1 MSRVQFEEEE
11 EERMR
16 KVFHAGAPPLAPF
29 LLKQRRKRD
38 EIRAWSGR
46 DLREHSCEQRGV
58 SKVATPW
65 MLLFFIS
72 AGSQGGKPCPRHL
85 CSEAERKPCPR
96 HLCSEAESVI
106 VGYTHS
112 AGMLCNR
119 LRPAIYERRNAY
131 GSKEAGHVLRE
142 SCAV

>member
-58 SKVATPW
+58 IPQGVKGESLAHDIFAAKLKV
-65 MLLFFIS
+65 S
-72 AGSQGGKPCPRHL
+72 
-85 CSEAERKPCPR
+85 
-96 HLCSEAESVI
+96 
-106 VGYTHS
+106 
-112 AGMLCNR
+112 
-119 LRPAIYERRNAY
+119 
-131 GSKEAGHVLRE
+131 
-142 SCAV
+142 

>member
-1 MSRVQFEEEE
+1 MSQVQFEEEE

-16 KVFHAGAPPLAPF
+16 NVFYAGAPPLAPF
-29 LLKQRRKRD
+29 LFKRRQKRD
-38 EIRAWSGR
+38 EIRARSGH
-46 DLREHSCEQRGV
+46 DLCEHLCERRGV
-58 SKVATPW
+58 TKVATPW
-65 MLLFFIS
+65 MLLFFVS
-72 AGSQGGKPCPRHL
+72 TGSQGG
-85 CSEAERKPCPR
+85 KPCPR

-112 AGMLCNR
+112 EGMLCNR
-119 LRPAIYERRNAY
+119 LRPAVLERRNAY

>member
-1 MSRVQFEEEE
+1 MSRVQFQEEETE
-11 EERMR
+11 KMIRYYN
-16 KVFHAGAPPLAPF
+16 FISPPLRSF
-29 LLKQRRKRD
+29 LLQR
-38 EIRAWSGR
+38 GR
-46 DLREHSCEQRGV
+46 DRKKITAKIRRDRRERSRERGGAT
-58 SKVATPW
+58 KVLAPAW
-65 MLLFFIS
+65 LLLFGS
-72 AGSQGGKPCPRHL
+72 AGSQGG
-85 CSEAERKPCPR
+85 KPCPR

-119 LRPAIYERRNAY
+119 LRPAVLERRNAY

>member
-1 MSRVQFEEEE
+1 
-11 EERMR
+11 MR
-16 KVFHAGAPPLAPF
+16 KVFHAGAPPLAQF
-29 LLKQRRKRD
+29 LLQRRRKRD
-38 EIRAWSGR
+38 EIRALSGC
-46 DLREHSCEQRGV
+46 DLREHSCERRGV
-58 SKVATPW
+58 TKVAAPW
-65 MLLFFIS
+65 MLLFFVS

-85 CSEAERKPCPR
+85 CSK
-96 HLCSEAESVI
+96 AESVI

-119 LRPAIYERRNAY
+119 LRPAVLERRNAY